1 MTSHRKEGTPPNP
14 DSGQKDDAE
23 SPLKNSDLDH
33 VIISPA
39 SEAALDPEKI

>member
-23 SPLKNSDLDH
+23 YTLINSDLDNG
-33 VIISPA
+33 IISPA
-39 SEAALDPEKI
+39 SEAALSSEKI